1 MIIRYAT
8 LEDIPTFVEIG
19 RYFHARTR
27 FKDYAFNETRLIAQ
41 FKAII
46 EMGHKNGTHCF
57 FVAEDSEGQGIG
69 GLIGCVERHFFSDQ
83 VVASIVHYDVLPE
96 KRMSGAA
103 LRLLKAFRTWAE
115 NRGAVE
121 LSAGVNS
128 GDEYEKMDKFFKRL
142 GFMPVGGNYALK
154 L

>member
-1 MIIRYAT
+1 MFDEKRLAT
-8 LEDIPTFVEIG
+8 QFRAVI
-19 RYFHARTR
+19 
-27 FKDYAFNETRLIAQ
+27 ET
-41 FKAII
+41 
-46 EMGHKNGTHCF
+46 GHKKG
-57 FVAEDSEGQGIG
+57 VG

-83 VVASIVHYDVLPE
+83 IVASIVYYDVIPE
-96 KRMSGAA
+96 RRMSGAA

-128 GDEYEKMDKFFKRL
+128 GDDSGKMDKFFKRL
-142 GFMPVGGNYALK
+142 GFSPVGGNYALK

>member
-1 MIIRYAT
+1 MTIRYAT

-19 RYFHARTR
+19 RFFHARTR
-27 FKDYAFNETRLIAQ
+27 FKDYVYDEKRLASQFRAVIET
-41 FKAII
+41 
-46 EMGHKNGTHCF
+46 GHKNGTHCF
-57 FVAEDSEGQGIG
+57 FVAEDSEGKGVG

-83 VVASIVHYDVLPE
+83 IVASIVHYDVIPE
-96 KRMSGAA
+96 RRMSGAA

-128 GDEYEKMDKFFKRL
+128 GDDSGKMDKFFKRL
-142 GFMPVGGNYALK
+142 GFSPVGGNYALK
-154 L
+154 I

>member
-1 MIIRYAT
+1 M
-8 LEDIPTFVEIG
+8 
-19 RYFHARTR
+19 
-27 FKDYAFNETRLIAQ
+27 
-41 FKAII
+41 
-46 EMGHKNGTHCF
+46 
-57 FVAEDSEGQGIG
+57 
-69 GLIGCVERHFFSDQ
+69 IGCVERHFFSDQ

-115 NRGAVE
+115 NRGSVE
-121 LSAGVNS
+121 LCAGVNS